1 VVLFYRNSDFFNLLD
16 MPALILATLTLMWG
30 TAGLTST
37 GETPEAFEPLLAI
50 SVLLLWFRQLRV
62 LYIFPSMAPL
72 VLIVFNMMSA
82 QRESNPQSLPRLRA
96 RGLTPRTSLQVGAA
110 QGGEGGPAQG
120 DRRRA
125 PGGAAQGGPA
135 ARDGQQDPRQPAAGQ
150 ALAPLSSA
158 PRRAARAAL
167 RNMASC
173 SASLSM

>member
-96 RGLTPRTSLQVGAA
+96 RG
-110 QGGEGGPAQG
+110 
-120 DRRRA
+120 
-125 PGGAAQGGPA
+125 
-135 ARDGQQDPRQPAAGQ
+135 
-150 ALAPLSSA
+150 
-158 PRRAARAAL
+158 
-167 RNMASC
+167 
-173 SASLSM
+173 